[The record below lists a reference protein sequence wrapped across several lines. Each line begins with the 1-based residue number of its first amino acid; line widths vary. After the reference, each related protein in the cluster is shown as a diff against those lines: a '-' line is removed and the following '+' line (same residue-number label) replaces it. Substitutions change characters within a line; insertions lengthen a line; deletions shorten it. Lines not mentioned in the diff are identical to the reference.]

1 MKMEQNSDKNFAK
14 NFDVLGIGNAIV
26 DILSFTS
33 DEFLTQNSLSKGG
46 MMLVDEAAAGTLYAK
61 LGQTTECSGGSCA
74 NTLAGLA
81 SLGAK
86 TAFIGKVK
94 RDQLGAIF
102 THDLHAAGVYFA
114 SKPSEEGAATA
125 HCMICVTPDAQ
136 RTMVTYLGACGLVS
150 ELDNDAD
157 LIARSNILYIEG
169 YLWDAPE
176 AKAAIRASI
185 ALAKQYGKKVAFTL
199 SDTFCVHR
207 HRAEFLELIARGD
220 IDILFANEAEIKAL
234 YETEDFD
241 NAIASI
247 RGKLP
252 IAAVTRSEKGSVVVT
267 EQMVEIAQTS
277 HIHNVVDTTGA
288 GDLYASGFLFG
299 ISRGWDMLSCA
310 KLGNSCAGEIITQ
323 LGARSQ
329 KPLDSLVA

>member
-1 MKMEQNSDKNFAK
+1 MNNVNNHE

-26 DILSFTS
+26 DILCFS
-33 DEFLTQNSLSKGG
+33 DDKFLQENGLVKGS
-46 MMLVDEAAAGTLYAK
+46 MTLVDEEQATSLYHK
-61 LGQTTECSGGSCA
+61 LGQTTECSGGSVA

-94 RDQLGAIF
+94 QDQLGAIF
-102 THDLHAAGVYFA
+102 THDMHAAGVYFD
-114 SKPSEEGAATA
+114 SKPADGGAATA

-150 ELDNDAD
+150 ELDKDEA
-157 LIARSNILYIEG
+157 LIAHSNILYIEG
-169 YLWDAPE
+169 YLWDAE
-176 AKAAIRASI
+176 AAKSAIRSSI
-185 ALAKQYGKKVAFTL
+185 MTAKQYDKRVAFTL

-207 HRAEFLELIARGD
+207 HRNEFLQLINDD
-220 IDILFANEAEIKAL
+220 IDILFANEAEITAL
-234 YETEDFD
+234 YETDNFD
-241 NAIASI
+241 DAIAQI
-247 RGKLP
+247 RGKVA

-267 EQMVEIAQTS
+267 SETVETAPAQKIS
-277 HIHNVVDTTGA
+277 NIVDSTGA

-299 ISRGWDMLSCA
+299 ISRGWDLLSCA
-310 KLGNSCAGEIITQ
+310 GLGNKCAGEIITQ

-329 KPLDSLVA
+329 KKLDVLVA

>member
-1 MKMEQNSDKNFAK
+1 MENNVTN
-14 NFDVLGIGNAIV
+14 NFDILGIGNAIV
-26 DILSFTS
+26 DILSFTN
-33 DEFLTQNSLSKGG
+33 DEFLAENGFAKGG
-46 MMLVDEAAAGTLYAK
+46 MSLVDEVQASELYTK
-61 LGQTTECSGGSCA
+61 LGQTTECSGGSAA

-94 RDQLGAIF
+94 NDQLGAIF
-102 THDLHAAGVYFA
+102 THDMHAAGVYFA
-114 SKPSEEGAATA
+114 SKPSAEGAATA

-150 ELDNDAD
+150 ELDHDAE
-157 LIARSNILYIEG
+157 LISQSNILYIEG
-169 YLWDAPE
+169 YLWDAAE

-185 ALAKQYGKKVAFTL
+185 ACAKKHGKRVAFTL

-207 HRAEFLELIARGD
+207 HRSEFLELIARGD
-220 IDILFANEAEIKAL
+220 IDILFANEAEIIAL
-234 YETEDFD
+234 CETEIFD
-241 NAIASI
+241 EAIAKI

-252 IAAVTRSEKGSVVVT
+252 IAAITRSEKGSVVVT
-267 EQMVEIAQTS
+267 VGAVEIA
-277 HIHNVVDTTGA
+277 HAEPVHNLVDTTGA

-299 ISRGWDMLSCA
+299 ISRGWELLSCA
-310 KLGNSCAGEIITQ
+310 NLGNKCAGEIITQ

-329 KPLDSLVA
+329 KSFAYLVE

>member
-1 MKMEQNSDKNFAK
+1 MSNN

-26 DILSFTS
+26 DILSFA
-33 DEFLTQNSLSKGG
+33 DDKFLQDNGFAKGS
-46 MMLVDEAAAGTLYAK
+46 MTLVDEEVAKKFYAK
-61 LGQTTECSGGSCA
+61 LGQTTECSGGSVA
-74 NTLAGLA
+74 NSLAGLA

-94 RDQLGAIF
+94 NDQLGAIF
-102 THDLHAAGVYFA
+102 THDLHAAGVYFD
-114 SKPSEEGAATA
+114 SKPATSGAATA

-136 RTMVTYLGACGLVS
+136 RTMVTYLGACGTVS
-150 ELDNDAD
+150 ESDKDDA

-169 YLWDAPE
+169 YLWDAE
-176 AKAAIRASI
+176 AAKIAIRSSI
-185 ALAKQYGKKVAFTL
+185 ATAKQHGKRVAFTL

-207 HRAEFLELIARGD
+207 HRSEFLQLIDND

-241 NAIASI
+241 AAIAKI
-247 RGKLP
+247 RGKVAV
-252 IAAVTRSEKGSVVVT
+252 AAITRSEKGSVVVT
-267 EQMVEIAQTS
+267 KEVVETAPTDPV
-277 HIHNVVDTTGA
+277 HNLVDTTGA

-299 ISRGWDMLSCA
+299 ISRGWDLLNCA
-310 KLGNSCAGEIITQ
+310 KLGNKCAGEIITQ

-329 KPLDSLVA
+329 KKLDALVA

>member
-1 MKMEQNSDKNFAK
+1 MSDTSFA
-14 NFDVLGIGNAIV
+14 NDFDVLGIGNAIV
-26 DILSFTS
+26 DILSFTD
-33 DEFLTQNSLSKGG
+33 DEFLQENGFAKASMT
-46 MMLVDEAAAGTLYAK
+46 LVDEVQASGLYAK

-94 RDQLGAIF
+94 SDQLGAIF
-102 THDLHAAGVYFA
+102 THDMHAAGVYFA
-114 SKPSEEGAATA
+114 SQPASDGAATA

-150 ELDNDAD
+150 ELDHDEA
-157 LIARSNILYIEG
+157 LIIRSNILYIEG
-169 YLWDAPE
+169 YLWDMAE

-185 ALAKQYGKKVAFTL
+185 ACAKKHGKRVAFTL

-207 HRAEFLELIARGD
+207 HRADFLELIARGD
-220 IDILFANEAEIKAL
+220 IDILFANESEIKSL
-234 YETEDFD
+234 FETEDFD
-241 NAIASI
+241 DATAKI

-252 IAAVTRSEKGSVVVT
+252 IVAVTRSEKGSVVIT
-267 EQMVEIAQTS
+267 AEAVEIAHTKPV
-277 HIHNVVDTTGA
+277 HNLVDTTGA

-299 ISRGWDMLSCA
+299 ISRGWELLSCA
-310 KLGNSCAGEIITQ
+310 NLGNACAGEIITQ

-329 KPLDSLVA
+329 KPLSALVE

>member
-1 MKMEQNSDKNFAK
+1 MSAIEN

-26 DILSFTS
+26 DILSFAE
-33 DEFLTQNSLSKGG
+33 DKFLQETGFAKGS
-46 MMLVDEAAAGTLYAK
+46 MTLVNEEQAVALYQK
-61 LGQTTECSGGSCA
+61 LGQTTECSGGSVA
-74 NTLAGLA
+74 NSLAGLA

-94 RDQLGAIF
+94 NDQLGAIF
-102 THDLHAAGVYFA
+102 THDMHAAGVYFD
-114 SKPSEEGAATA
+114 SKPASDGAATA

-150 ELDNDAD
+150 ELDKDEA
-157 LIARSNILYIEG
+157 LIARSAILYIEG
-169 YLWDAPE
+169 YLWDAE
-176 AKAAIRASI
+176 DAKAAIRSSI
-185 ALAKQYGKKVAFTL
+185 ATAKQYGKRVAFTL

-207 HRAEFLELIARGD
+207 HRAEFLELIEND
-220 IDILFANEAEIKAL
+220 IDILFANEAEITAL

-241 NAIASI
+241 AAIKQVQ
-247 RGKLP
+247 GKVL

-267 EQMVEIAQTS
+267 SDDIEIAPTQK
-277 HIHNVVDTTGA
+277 INNIVDTTGA

-299 ISRGWDMLSCA
+299 VSRGWDLLSCA
-310 KLGNSCAGEIITQ
+310 KLGNKCAGQIITQ

-329 KPLDSLVA
+329 RPLDALVA